1 MSNFKKAIFLY
12 FCLFNI
18 EQMTLRNCWI
28 RSQVFWCQKWSFC
41 HNYYLRYLQQF
52 DQFKLGLPNCTSQY
66 CYLNGLFN
74 IVYSNDMFLIKLRRW
89 LYSNRGPLE
98 SEATTLPTEPQP
110 LPIYSIVWPWIWNNK
125 IPFYGGRNGSVVS
138 CPPTTFESRVWIPCS
153 KSMLFSIFIVEIV
166 TWMLKRR
173 K

>member
-1 MSNFKKAIFLY
+1 MADAASFDNHIKIFGLKNGYAYVILDSSMSNFEKAIFLY

-110 LPIYSIVWPWIWNNK
+110 LPNWTQ
-125 IPFYGGRNGSVVS
+125 FYQVGKNLVH
-138 CPPTTFESRVWIPCS
+138 CD
-153 KSMLFSIFIVEIV
+153 
-166 TWMLKRR
+166 
-173 K
+173 

>member
-1 MSNFKKAIFLY
+1 MADAASFDNHIKIFGLKNGYAYVILDSSMSNFKKAIFLY

-41 HNYYLRYLQQF
+41 HNDYLRYLQQF

-74 IVYSNDMFLIKLRRW
+74 IVYSNDMFLIKIRRW
-89 LYSNRGPLE
+89 LYSNRRPLE
-98 SEATTLPTEPQP
+98 SEATTPLTEPKPMPKLIDCFYVEHNLQDTWVR
-110 LPIYSIVWPWIWNNK
+110 LYWNIK
-125 IPFYGGRNGSVVS
+125 
-138 CPPTTFESRVWIPCS
+138 CS
-153 KSMLFSIFIVEIV
+153 
-166 TWMLKRR
+166 
-173 K
+173 